1 MGIPF
6 LVSASL
12 TPVIGLFADRFGG
25 ASTMTLASPV
35 VLVGVHTM
43 LIATTSVPIF
53 PLVAQGVAYSMYAAA
68 LWPLIGRSVREEDVG
83 MAYGVTTALQNIG
96 LATIPP
102 VVAAL
107 RVKAGDYNSVESL
120 FVVLSVCGVV
130 FGMGLL
136 LVDGTYYSCSLNRP
150 LRLTAERGSS
160 GGGGSGG
167 GGGGSGGGGDDRG
180 YDKDKRRR
188 RLSDYDHEIPIDFF
202 DDERIREE
210 ATSLLEAEGDSN
222 FGTDL
227 YAGMGHEGIN

>member
-6 LVSASL
+6 LVSAGL
-12 TPVIGLFADRFGG
+12 TPFIGLFADRFGG
-25 ASTMTLASPV
+25 ASAMTLASPV
-35 VLVGVHTM
+35 VLVGVHGM
-43 LIATTSVPIF
+43 LIATSSVPIF

-68 LWPLIGRSVREEDVG
+68 LWPLIGRAVHKNDVG

-107 RVKAGDYNSVESL
+107 RVKAGNYNSVESL
-120 FVVLSVCGVV
+120 FVVLSVCGAV

-150 LRLTAERGSS
+150 LRLTAESGGVDDDSS
-160 GGGGSGG
+160 GK
-167 GGGGSGGGGDDRG
+167 
-180 YDKDKRRR
+180 YNKDKRRR

-202 DDERIREE
+202 DDARIREE

-222 FGTDL
+222 FGNGVFVDVN
-227 YAGMGHEGIN
+227 EGIN